1 MGIQCN
7 GFWGGKTGKTFLLN
21 EPAKSALIQYLMMG
35 KIQICFIMCV
45 AVIHRQGAQ
54 TIFWGIS
61 QALRNLRI
69 FKVENSVFYKI
80 SVVKVFKNI
89 TFNRCL
95 YQLDANWGHLGST
108 TDKRLQRIKVRMTM
122 EESCV
127 IDIQKRSSLHGIWLI
142 VSLYQ
147 K

>member
-7 GFWGGKTGKTFLLN
+7 GFGGGKTGKTFLLN
-21 EPAKSALIQYLMMG
+21 EPAKSALIEHLMMG
-35 KIQICFIMCV
+35 KVQICFNVCCS
-45 AVIHRQGAQ
+45 HTRQGAQ

-95 YQLDANWGHLGST
+95 YQLDAN
-108 TDKRLQRIKVRMTM
+108 
-122 EESCV
+122 
-127 IDIQKRSSLHGIWLI
+127 
-142 VSLYQ
+142 
-147 K
+147 